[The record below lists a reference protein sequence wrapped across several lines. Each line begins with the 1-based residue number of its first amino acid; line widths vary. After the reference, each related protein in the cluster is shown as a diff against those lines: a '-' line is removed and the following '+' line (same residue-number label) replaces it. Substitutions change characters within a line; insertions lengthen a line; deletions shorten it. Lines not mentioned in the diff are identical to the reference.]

1 MTNEEK
7 QMHMTLAEA
16 METYGI
22 KDKAIKT
29 TKAFICSV
37 LDCTK
42 CPGNKS
48 VDCRSGLAEWL
59 DDEAEDVKMT
69 EGDRIRRMSDRELAV
84 WRDTLDR
91 EAWENGAG
99 GGTMKFGETNIDFW
113 TGYFGHP
120 ADEDY
125 EG

>member
-7 QMHMTLAEA
+7 LMHMTLAEA
-16 METYGI
+16 MKTYGI

-29 TKAFICSV
+29 TKAFICK
-37 LDCTK
+37 LITCEK
-42 CPGNKS
+42 CPGNNNHDCVS
-48 VDCRSGLAEWL
+48 VLAKWL
-59 DDEAEDVKMT
+59 DAEAEDMKMT
-69 EGDRIRRMSDRELAV
+69 EGDRIRRMTDHELAV

-99 GGTMKFGETNIDFW
+99 GGSMKFGKTNIDFW

>member
-7 QMHMTLAEA
+7 LMHMTLAEA

-42 CPGNKS
+42 CLGNKS

-59 DDEAEDVKMT
+59 DNEAEDVKMT

-99 GGTMKFGETNIDFW
+99 GGSMKFGKTNIDFW

>member
-1 MTNEEK
+1 MTNKEK
-7 QMHMTLAEA
+7 LMHMTLAEA

-22 KDKAIKT
+22 KDKTIKT

-59 DDEAEDVKMT
+59 DAEAKDEKMS
-69 EGDRIRRMSDRELAV
+69 EGDRIRRMTDHELAV

-99 GGTMKFGETNIDFW
+99 GGRMKFGETNINFW

>member
-1 MTNEEK
+1 MTNKEK
-7 QMHMTLAEA
+7 LMHMTLAEIA
-16 METYGI
+16 GRYNPDLLTITLNFCDLITCE
-22 KDKAIKT
+22 
-29 TKAFICSV
+29 
-37 LDCTK
+37 K
-42 CPGNKS
+42 CPSKNQYLCTNKL
-48 VDCRSGLAEWL
+48 RQWL
-59 DDEAEDVKMT
+59 DAEAEDMKMT
-69 EGDRIRRMSDRELAV
+69 EGDRIRRMTDHELAV

-99 GGTMKFGETNIDFW
+99 GGRMKFGETNINFW